1 MVSSGQPG
9 EGGRD
14 RDLEEKLEL
23 IQVWLALAEETL
35 QFGVL
40 KNRREIA
47 MNATAFR
54 QEIHQMLDELPA
66 EVLPELVDFIEFLR
80 FRTGRE
86 TPGRRVQET
95 IRLYIA
101 GEISLG
107 RAAELAGV
115 NYFLFEELLRKQG
128 VSVMEPEVTDKAE
141 QAAQREIA
149 DKVLA

>member
-1 MVSSGQPG
+1 
-9 EGGRD
+9 
-14 RDLEEKLEL
+14 
-23 IQVWLALAEETL
+23 
-35 QFGVL
+35 
-40 KNRREIA
+40 

>member
-1 MVSSGQPG
+1 
-9 EGGRD
+9 
-14 RDLEEKLEL
+14 
-23 IQVWLALAEETL
+23 
-35 QFGVL
+35 
-40 KNRREIA
+40 
-47 MNATAFR
+47 MNTTAFR
-54 QEIHQMLDELPA
+54 QEIHQMLDELPG

-86 TPGRRVQET
+86 TPGRRVQEAT
-95 IRLYIA
+95 RLYIA

-128 VSVMEPEVTDKAE
+128 ISVMEPEVTDKAE

-149 DKVLA
+149 DEVLA

>member
-1 MVSSGQPG
+1 
-9 EGGRD
+9 
-14 RDLEEKLEL
+14 
-23 IQVWLALAEETL
+23 
-35 QFGVL
+35 
-40 KNRREIA
+40 

-86 TPGRRVQET
+86 TPGRRVQEA

-115 NYFLFEELLRKQG
+115 NYFLFEELLRKQAIP
-128 VSVMEPEVTDKAE
+128 VVAARATDEAE
-141 QAAQREIA
+141 RIAQDELADEI
-149 DKVLA
+149 LA

>member
-1 MVSSGQPG
+1 
-9 EGGRD
+9 
-14 RDLEEKLEL
+14 
-23 IQVWLALAEETL
+23 
-35 QFGVL
+35 
-40 KNRREIA
+40 

-86 TPGRRVQET
+86 TPGRRVQKA

-107 RAAELAGV
+107 RATELAGV

-128 VSVMEPEVTDKAE
+128 ISVMEPEVRDE
-141 QAAQREIA
+141 VESAQREIA
-149 DKVLA
+149 DQVLA

>member
-1 MVSSGQPG
+1 
-9 EGGRD
+9 
-14 RDLEEKLEL
+14 
-23 IQVWLALAEETL
+23 
-35 QFGVL
+35 
-40 KNRREIA
+40 

-86 TPGRRVQET
+86 TPGRRVQEA
-95 IRLYIA
+95 IRLYIS

-107 RAAELAGV
+107 RAAELAGM

-128 VSVMEPEVTDKAE
+128 ISVMEPEVTDKAE

>member
-1 MVSSGQPG
+1 
-9 EGGRD
+9 
-14 RDLEEKLEL
+14 
-23 IQVWLALAEETL
+23 
-35 QFGVL
+35 
-40 KNRREIA
+40 

-54 QEIHQMLDELPA
+54 KEIHQMLDELPA

-86 TPGRRVQET
+86 TPGRRVQEA

-128 VSVMEPEVTDKAE
+128 IPVMEPEVRDKAE

-149 DKVLA
+149 DEVLA

>member
-1 MVSSGQPG
+1 
-9 EGGRD
+9 
-14 RDLEEKLEL
+14 
-23 IQVWLALAEETL
+23 
-35 QFGVL
+35 
-40 KNRREIA
+40 

-86 TPGRRVQET
+86 TPGRRIQEA

-128 VSVMEPEVTDKAE
+128 ISVMEPEVTDKAE

-149 DKVLA
+149 DEVLA

>member
-1 MVSSGQPG
+1 
-9 EGGRD
+9 
-14 RDLEEKLEL
+14 
-23 IQVWLALAEETL
+23 
-35 QFGVL
+35 
-40 KNRREIA
+40 

-86 TPGRRVQET
+86 TPGRRVQEA
-95 IRLYIA
+95 IRSYIA

-115 NYFLFEELLRKQG
+115 NYFLFEELLLKQG
-128 VSVMEPEVTDKAE
+128 ISVMEPEVTDKAE

-149 DKVLA
+149 DEVLA

>member
-1 MVSSGQPG
+1 
-9 EGGRD
+9 
-14 RDLEEKLEL
+14 
-23 IQVWLALAEETL
+23 
-35 QFGVL
+35 
-40 KNRREIA
+40 

-86 TPGRRVQET
+86 TPGRRVQEA

-128 VSVMEPEVTDKAE
+128 ISVMEPEVTDKAE

-149 DKVLA
+149 DEVLA

>member
-1 MVSSGQPG
+1 
-9 EGGRD
+9 
-14 RDLEEKLEL
+14 
-23 IQVWLALAEETL
+23 
-35 QFGVL
+35 
-40 KNRREIA
+40 

-86 TPGRRVQET
+86 IPGRRVQEA

-128 VSVMEPEVTDKAE
+128 ISVMEPEVTGKAE

-149 DKVLA
+149 DEVLA